1 MACLWGVVSVEI
13 NGQELFSRSLFK
25 QVFTARSLKKKKS
38 SIASQLDFI
47 SEGGNHFCG
56 ILGFSIRQYPMEGFE
71 ERPCA
76 VLLHKP
82 ARSHTE
88 RQTDYLRRE
97 SLFQMRKPKLSQK
110 RRTMKR
116 LQVQLWHMW
125 LRWVKQQKMKE
136 WSAQLSQKEVWRT
149 QNVSNLWNDAHV
161 HTPGLMLNWRLALN
175 AQLLSP
181 YMCLYMNDLDILG
194 RNRPHLVSFGTFC
207 VCVFF

>member
-25 QVFTARSLKKKKS
+25 QVFTARSLKKKKFY
-38 SIASQLDFI
+38 SITV
-47 SEGGNHFCG
+47 G
-56 ILGFSIRQYPMEGFE
+56 
-71 ERPCA
+71 
-76 VLLHKP
+76 LH
-82 ARSHTE
+82 
-88 RQTDYLRRE
+88 LRRRKSFSWDFGLFNQTVSYGRLWGKALCCYI
-97 SLFQMRKPKLSQK
+97 SLLDPTQRGKLIIWGGRVYFRWGSQSSLRSAEQWSACK
-110 RRTMKR
+110 SF
-116 LQVQLWHMW
+116 QLWHMW

-149 QNVSNLWNDAHV
+149 QNVSNLWNDARV

-181 YMCLYMNDLDILG
+181 YVCLYMNDLDILG